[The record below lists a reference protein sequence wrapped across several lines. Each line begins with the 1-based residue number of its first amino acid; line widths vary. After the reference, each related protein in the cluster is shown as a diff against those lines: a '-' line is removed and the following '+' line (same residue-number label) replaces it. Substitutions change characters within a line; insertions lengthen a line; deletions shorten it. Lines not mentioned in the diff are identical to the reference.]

1 MSYPPGAASVPKPP
15 LPWKNITGFGFA
27 LATLVACQSIPFSSN
42 LSASGHGVLSVL
54 LFMVVLWVAEAVS
67 FPVSAF
73 CMIAALTLLVG
84 FTNDP
89 GTGKFIGTT
98 KAMGMALSGF
108 MTGGWLIV
116 VAALLLA
123 AAFETTGLG
132 QRMGL
137 VILTRMGSKPRQVR
151 LGILVT
157 SYFLSLFIPAQTA
170 NAALMTAVGLGLIQA
185 FKLDPRGNFAKGI
198 MLIVAFST
206 CIAGVGVLTS
216 GAPPIQTAEFIRQA
230 TQRTITWFQWLLYGM
245 PFAIVLGLILFV
257 LVEKLFPV
265 ENTAIVGGKE
275 LIAKEMEKLGPLS
288 PQERNLLIIMLATIF
303 LWVTN
308 TILHSIDSSSVAL
321 MAVVCM
327 FLPGIEVAKWKTLSD
342 KVSWGTLMLFGAA
355 ISIGQ
360 AMLTT
365 GAAAWVAKS
374 TLIDLGMNHWPL
386 VAVIFVAG
394 LFFALMSLAFSAR
407 TAAVSALVPMVI
419 AFAQSVPEMGVPA
432 WGLSLVL
439 FYAIQFSAVLPVNT
453 PMAVIAYTSNTFTAS
468 DMMRVGIPLTFFAVV
483 MMVIFSLTYWKWL
496 GVLGG

>member
-1 MSYPPGAASVPKPP
+1 MSRAPEAGNAQKAS
-15 LPWKNITGFGFA
+15 LPWKNIAGFA
-27 LATLVACQSIPFSSN
+27 LALAVMFICQSIPFSSN

-54 LFMVVLWVAEAVS
+54 LFMVVLWVTEAVS
-67 FPVSAF
+67 FPISAF
-73 CMIAALTLLVG
+73 CMIAALTMVVG
-84 FTNDP
+84 FTHDP
-89 GTGKFIGTT
+89 ATGKLIGTT
-98 KAMGMALSGF
+98 KAMSMALSGF

-137 VILTRMGSKPRQVR
+137 VILTRVGTKPRQIR
-151 LGILVT
+151 LGVLAT
-157 SYFLSLFIPAQTA
+157 SFFLSLFIPAQTA
-170 NAALMTAVGLGLIQA
+170 NAALMTAVGLGLIRA
-185 FKLDPRGNFAKGI
+185 FKLDLRGNFAKGI

-206 CIAGVGVLTS
+206 SIAGVGVLTS

-230 TQRTITWFQWLLYGM
+230 TQRTITWFEWLGYGM
-245 PFAIVLGLILFV
+245 PFAIVLGLMLFAF
-257 LVEKLFPV
+257 VEILFPV
-265 ENTAIVGGKE
+265 ENTEIEGCKE
-275 LIAKEMEKLGPLS
+275 LIAKEREQLGPIT
-288 PQERNLLIIMLATIF
+288 PQERNLLIIMLVTIF
-303 LWVTN
+303 LWATN
-308 TILHSIDSSSVAL
+308 NILHSIDSSSVAL

-365 GAAAWVAKS
+365 GAASWVAKS
-374 TLIDLGMNHWPL
+374 TLINLGMNHWPP

-394 LFFALMSLAFSAR
+394 LFFAVMSLAFSAR

-432 WGLSLVL
+432 WGLTLVL
-439 FYAIQFSAVLPVNT
+439 FYAIQFSTVLPVNT
-453 PMAVIAYTSNTFTAS
+453 PMAVIAYTSNTFTSS
-468 DMMRVGIPLTFFAVV
+468 DMMRVGVPLTFCSVI
-483 MMVIFSLTYWKWL
+483 MMVVFALTYWKWL
-496 GVLGG
+496 GVL